1 MNQLHYRLSSFSL
14 LILTGVVAAMAP
26 QGDPYVVSEFGINL
40 GGGVSS
46 QGDFSMDAN
55 VGGDVKPSMSG
66 GDFTLAGNFTSQPPP
81 VLLPCPGDTNIDGS
95 VNVTDLLVLLAGW
108 GPNPGHVA
116 DFNDDGNVNVT
127 DLLQLLAAWG
137 ACP

>member
-1 MNQLHYRLSSFSL
+1 MNRLHYRLSSICL
-14 LILTGVVAAMAP
+14 LVLTAVVSAMAP
-26 QGDPYVVSEFGINL
+26 QGSEPVLTQFGIDI

-46 QGDFSMDAN
+46 QGDFTLDAN

-66 GDFTLAGNFTSQPPP
+66 GEFTLAGNFTSQLPP
-81 VLLPCPGDTNIDGS
+81 VLLPCPADTNIDGS
-95 VNVTDLLVLLAGW
+95 VNVTDLLALLAAW
-108 GPNPGHVA
+108 GPNPDHVA

>member
-1 MNQLHYRLSSFSL
+1 MNRRHYRLSSFSL

-66 GDFTLAGNFTSQPPP
+66 GDFTLAGNFSSQLPP
-81 VLLPCPGDTNIDGS
+81 VILPCPADTNGDTLI
-95 VNVTDLLVLLAGW
+95 NVDDLITLLAGW

-116 DFNDDGNVNVT
+116 DFNDDGSVNVD
-127 DLLQLLAAWG
+127 DLIALLAAWG